1 MRYYIGCSGWS
12 YKHWKGVFYPDDL
25 PQTKWLQH
33 YVKYFNTVEINSTF
47 YRFPKK
53 ETLEQW
59 YNETPDDF
67 TFTLKGSRY
76 ITHMKKLKNVE
87 EYVQNFYDQAQVMGD
102 KIGCI
107 LWQLPPNLHRNDE
120 KLKAFCN
127 ALSSNFHNVIE
138 FRHESWFVED
148 IFDILKKYNVGYCI
162 ISTPDLPE
170 TVEETADT
178 VYIRFHGKDEE
189 WYTYHYTQ
197 DELKNWAESIKKL
210 QAHQLYIYF
219 NNDYQAHAVQNAQQ
233 LSDYLSK

>member
-33 YVKYFNTVEINSTF
+33 YVKHFNTVEINSTF
-47 YRFPKK
+47 YRFPRK
-53 ETLEQW
+53 EILQQW

-87 EYVQNFYDQAQVMGD
+87 ESVQNFYEEAQVMGD

-107 LWQLPPNLHRNDE
+107 LWQLPPNLHRNDD
-120 KLKAFCN
+120 KLEAFGK
-127 ALSSNFHNVIE
+127 ALSNDFRNVIE
-138 FRHESWFVED
+138 FRHESWFNDDVCN
-148 IFDILKKYNVGYCI
+148 ILQKHNIGFCI

-170 TVEETADT
+170 IIRVTADV
-178 VYIRFHGKDEE
+178 VYVRFHGKDEE
-189 WYTYHYTQ
+189 WYTYNYGN
-197 DELKNWAESIKKL
+197 DELQRWAEAIKKL
-210 QAHQLYIYF
+210 QAPQQYIYF
-219 NNDYQAHAVQNAQQ
+219 NNDYRAHAVQNAQQ
-233 LSDYLSK
+233 LSNYLSK